1 MELKTQLK
9 EISGV
14 RRRLSVEV
22 PAQKTQEEYAAVSRG
37 FLRQAKLP
45 GFRKG
50 KAPIHLVKRYYAE
63 DIRKEILNRL
73 VPKSFDHAIKEL
85 NLSPLGEPNWV
96 KLDYQPGSPLIHVA
110 EFEVL
115 PQFEMGMYKKLRISA
130 AEITVQEE
138 DIDRQ
143 LEELRKQHATLEPV
157 EDRPIQEGDHAVID
171 LVGVQL
177 GSDDQELKQIV
188 EQENIVIRVG
198 DPETNPAFSRA
209 LFDMNIAEGKDFI
222 VDYERDYPDEQL
234 AGKRVRFSIE
244 VSDIKTQV
252 LPELDDKLALASGE
266 YADLD
271 ALKKEVRRRLAEA
284 AARKKDLGV
293 RRKAQQLLLERT
305 PIEAPQILVEREVD
319 RRIQDY
325 AMHLESQGIDP
336 LRSSVNW
343 SELRQQLRTGAENEI
358 KSRLLL
364 LKIAQVEGLEV
375 TAAELEEEQG
385 RMAKASNQPLEKIT
399 QSFADPAR
407 LEGLR
412 EHLLRQKAQQKV
424 LDSAQVDFVEES
436 DSGVE

>member
-1 MELKTQLK
+1 MELKTQL
-9 EISGV
+9 EELSGV

-22 PAQKTQEEYAAVSRG
+22 PAEITQEEYAVVSSG

-50 KAPIHLVKRYYAE
+50 KAPIHLVKRYYSE

-73 VPKSFDHAIKEL
+73 VPKSFQHALKEL
-85 NLSPLGEPNWV
+85 NLSPLGDPNWV
-96 KLDYQPGSPLIHVA
+96 KLEYQPGSPLIYVA

-115 PQFEMGMYKKLRISA
+115 PRFEMGMYKNLEISA
-130 AEITVQEE
+130 AEITVKKE

-177 GSDDQELKQIV
+177 DPDDQELTQIV
-188 EQENIVIRVG
+188 SQENVVVKVG
-198 DPETNPAFSRA
+198 DTGTNPAFNKA
-209 LFDMNIAEGKDFI
+209 LFGMNVAEGKDLV

-252 LPELDDKLALASGE
+252 LPELDDDLARTAGD
-266 YADLD
+266 YDDLD
-271 ALKKEVRRRLAEA
+271 ALKEEARRRLAEE
-284 AARKKDLGV
+284 AARQKDLGV
-293 RRKAQQLLLERT
+293 RKKALELLLERT
-305 PIEAPQILVEREVD
+305 PIEAPQILVESEID

-325 AMHLESQGIDP
+325 ARHLQSQGIDP

-343 SELRQQLRTGAENEI
+343 SELRQQLQPGAENEI

-364 LKIAQVEGLEV
+364 LKIAEVEGLEV
-375 TAAELEEEQG
+375 TEAELDEEQG
-385 RMAKASNQPLEKIT
+385 RMAESSNQPIEKIA
-399 QSFADPAR
+399 QSFADPVR
-407 LEGLR
+407 LQGLR

-424 LDSAQVDFVEES
+424 LDLARVDFVEES
-436 DSGVE
+436 DSEVE